1 MQWLVWLTRR
11 ILDIVY
17 CSLGVLVFSV
27 YIVYDTQLIIGNLG
41 AALAPASCGTACRA
55 AAELCNMLCNCCN
68 RCMVDDSYGARN
80 GLVPCLDLH
89 RTPHINRSGRGV
101 RCVHSLPYAPTAS
114 CSTEDR
120 STEHSHGKRSAAL
133 TLGGRAA
140 SVRSFVCVP
149 CSAGDRSHK
158 YQFALDDYVFAA
170 LNLYLDVRAC
180 RLASRLQPTQRVA
193 T

>member
-80 GLVPCLDLH
+80 GLVPCLGPA
-89 RTPHINRSGRGV
+89 PHTTHKSQRPWRALRSQP
-101 RCVHSLPYAPTAS
+101 SL
-114 CSTEDR
+114 
-120 STEHSHGKRSAAL
+120 
-133 TLGGRAA
+133 RAD
-140 SVRSFVCVP
+140 SFVF
-149 CSAGDRSHK
+149 
-158 YQFALDDYVFAA
+158 Y
-170 LNLYLDVRAC
+170 
-180 RLASRLQPTQRVA
+180 
-193 T
+193 